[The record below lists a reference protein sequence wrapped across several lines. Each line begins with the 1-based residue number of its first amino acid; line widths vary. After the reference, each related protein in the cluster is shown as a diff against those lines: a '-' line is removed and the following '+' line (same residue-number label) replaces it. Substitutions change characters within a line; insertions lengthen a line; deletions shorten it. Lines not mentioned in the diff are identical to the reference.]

1 VDIARSEAVEAD
13 LDRLIERRSRKG
25 EVDPDEQE
33 ELRPEELGAER
44 PQGQSWRPFAYSSS
58 AGESPSGAV

>member
-1 VDIARSEAVEAD
+1 VDIARSEAVEA
-13 LDRLIERRSRKG
+13 SRKG

-33 ELRPEELGAER
+33 ELRPEELGAEK

>member
-1 VDIARSEAVEAD
+1 MDIARSEAVEAD
-13 LDRLIERRSRKG
+13 LDRLIEHRSRKG

-44 PQGQSWRPFAYSSS
+44 PQWQTCRPFAYSS
-58 AGESPSGAV
+58 AGETPSGPS